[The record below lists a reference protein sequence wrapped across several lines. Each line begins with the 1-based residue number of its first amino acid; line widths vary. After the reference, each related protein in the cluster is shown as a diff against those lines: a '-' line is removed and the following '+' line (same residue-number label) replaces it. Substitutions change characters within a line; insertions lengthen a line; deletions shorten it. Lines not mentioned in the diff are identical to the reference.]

1 MGIRTNI
8 YGIDEDNLKTCLGK
22 DADGCTQ
29 LEFTHAGYAC
39 LGKMTAYVDVYN
51 VPKMNTIQWLG
62 EHLTDK
68 EDREYLAQYY
78 DLGYCGEYITFNQIF
93 KHDEMLDFIENYYND
108 KARYSPFK
116 SMYGIKDVILL
127 LENYDYFLIEWTGG

>member
-29 LEFTHAGYAC
+29 LEFTHAEYAC
-39 LGKMTAYVDVYN
+39 LGKLVAYVDVN
-51 VPKMNTIQWLG
+51 AIHQMDTMQWLR

-68 EDREYLAQYY
+68 EDREYLAHYY
-78 DLGYCGEYITFNQIF
+78 DYGYCGEYITFNQVF
-93 KHDEMLDFIENYYND
+93 THKEMLEFIETYYND
-108 KARYSPFK
+108 KVSK
-116 SMYGIKDVILL
+116 SEWNTVYGLSDVILL
-127 LENYDYFLIEWTGG
+127 LENYDYFVIEWAGG